1 MKTNRG
7 LFAKCLMALTV
18 VALCLQP
25 IHSEAAEK
33 KKKKGHRPALAVS
46 PINQKNPK
54 YASIVIDAETG
65 TILSSDSADA
75 LRHPASLTKMMTL
88 MMVFDALDRGQLQPN
103 QRIRISQ
110 RAASMPASKL
120 GLKAGSSIKLDDAI
134 SSLATLSA
142 NDISV
147 ALAEAIAGSESEFA
161 RKMTAKANSIG
172 MSRTRF
178 YNASGLPNQYQVTTA
193 RDMARLARHMLAHYP
208 SNSRIFAKQRF
219 DFNGRT
225 YNNHNRLMETYAGM
239 DCCKT
244 GFINASGF
252 NLVASAKR
260 DGRRVIGVVFGG
272 RTTVTRNVHMA
283 SLLDKGFDKAKDI
296 QIASAN
302 PAKKAQPVSPAE
314 IQPYSGAIEK
324 DILLASASTNDEVVQ
339 EAYMSAKVQETAPL
353 QIKKLESTHNSTT
366 AAPALYRA
374 DDSRQSLGTITM
386 PTPANSPNPYV
397 TSTQPQ
403 PPAQLQQASLPAPG
417 TQINTGWA
425 IQIGAY
431 QTRLAT
437 DQAIFRA
444 QQKLPSYLR
453 RNQSI
458 VVPLRTADAS
468 WMFRARLGGF
478 TQAEASEACKYFK
491 DCLIISP
498 QAY

>member
-1 MKTNRG
+1 M
-7 LFAKCLMALTV
+7 
-18 VALCLQP
+18 QP
-25 IHSEAAEK
+25 VTADAASK
-33 KKKKGHRPALAVS
+33 KKKKASRPALAVS

-88 MMVFDALDRGQLQPN
+88 MMVFDALANGKLQPN
-103 QRIRISQ
+103 QRIPISKK
-110 RAASMPASKL
+110 AAAMPASKL
-120 GLKAGSSIKLDDAI
+120 GLPAGSSIRLDDAM

-142 NDISV
+142 NDMSV
-147 ALAEAIAGSESEFA
+147 ALAEAIGGTESEFA
-161 RKMTAKANSIG
+161 RKMTAKAKAIG
-172 MSRTRF
+172 MSRTQY

-193 RDMARLARHMLAHYP
+193 RDQARLARYILKNYP
-208 SNSRIFAKQRF
+208 SQARLFAKQRF
-219 DFNGRT
+219 DYNGRT
-225 YNNHNRLMETYAGM
+225 YRNHNRLMETYAGM

-283 SLLDKGFDKAKDI
+283 SLLDKGFDKAKTID
-296 QIASAN
+296 
-302 PAKKAQPVSPAE
+302 
-314 IQPYSGAIEK
+314 K
-324 DILLASASTNDEVVQ
+324 DIRIAAQRTPAPSTNQRAAESAALAAVTSSTVQPAVPLKEEIVLASASENHEVVQ
-339 EAYMSAKVQETAPL
+339 EAYRAAQASTETAL
-353 QIKKLESTHNSTT
+353 QVKKIQPAPNPY
-366 AAPALYRA
+366 APAT
-374 DDSRQSLGTITM
+374 QPQTLGTITLRDNN
-386 PTPANSPNPYV
+386 PA
-397 TSTQPQ
+397 
-403 PPAQLQQASLPAPG
+403 PAQLQQASLTALPA
-417 TQINTGWA
+417 TTNGWA

-437 DQAIFRA
+437 DQAIFSA
-444 QQKLPSYLR
+444 QRKLPAHLKKT
-453 RNQSI
+453 QTM

-478 TQAEASEACKYFK
+478 TQSEAAEACRYFK
-491 DCLIISP
+491 DCLLISP